1 MYPFYMKK
9 SILSLIMLTISAIG
23 FAQKSQVKFIKLV
36 HDYGTIK
43 EEGGEYPFTFK
54 FKNNADKAVTVQ
66 NVIASCGCT
75 TPSWSLEEISKQ
87 DSGFV
92 KAIFN
97 ATNRPGPFEKKLT
110 VYLRSEN
117 GNDTIVLTIKG
128 KVKPKFKSPNLD
140 FPDKIGG
147 IRVQTRYIN
156 LDKIFDKEPVTRE
169 FGIYN
174 DTTIDLTLKVLN
186 SQPKY
191 LTITVEPAVLKPQE
205 KGIIKIVYNPKAR
218 NDYGYVSD
226 YFEIE
231 TNELAQNKK
240 LIYISATIEEYFAP
254 MTEAQLALAPK
265 IAIDKKEIDFGTVK
279 EGEVAKA
286 AFVITNMGKSDLKIR
301 KTVASCGC
309 TASVPQKTTVAAGES
324 TNINIAFNSTG
335 RSGSQSKTI
344 TVFSNDPT
352 APVQN
357 MTIKAF
363 VVK

>member
-1 MYPFYMKK
+1 MKNY
-9 SILSLIMLTISAIG
+9 LLIALLFVCSFAG
-23 FAQKSQVKFIKLV
+23 FAQKNAVKFNKMV

-43 EEGGEYPFTFK
+43 EEDGEHPYVFK
-54 FKNNADKAVTVQ
+54 FKNNGEQPITIQ

-75 TPSWSLEEISKQ
+75 TPTWTQHEIGKK

-97 ATNRPGPFEKKLT
+97 AANRPGPFEKKLT
-110 VYLRSEN
+110 VYLTSAL
-117 GNDTIVLTIKG
+117 GNDSLILTIKG
-128 KVKPKFKSPNLD
+128 NVKPKFKNPILD

-147 IRVQTRYIN
+147 LRVQSRYIN
-156 LDKIFDKEPVTRE
+156 LDKINDKEPVSKE
-169 FGIYN
+169 YGIYN
-174 DTTIDLTLKVLN
+174 DTTMDLNLKVLN
-186 SQPKY
+186 PQSKY
-191 LTITVEPAVLKPQE
+191 MKITVEPAVLKPQQ
-205 KGIIKIVYNPKAR
+205 KGVIKLVYDGKAR

-240 LIYISATIEEYFAP
+240 LLYVSATIEEFFAP

-286 AFVITNMGKSDLKIR
+286 AFVITNTGKSDLKIR

-309 TASVPQKTTVAAGES
+309 TASVPEKTTIAAGES
-324 TNINIAFNSTG
+324 TNINISFNSNG
-335 RSGSQSKTI
+335 RAGTQSKTI

-352 APVQN
+352 APVQY
-357 MTIKAF
+357 MSIKAF